1 MLPDERPGGAGVV
14 EVDVAQEQVADV
26 LEIEAVLGEA
36 LLERGDA
43 ARGSA
48 VMEREAVLGLDEVAA
63 DDALGALVAEVD

>member
-36 LLERGDA
+36 